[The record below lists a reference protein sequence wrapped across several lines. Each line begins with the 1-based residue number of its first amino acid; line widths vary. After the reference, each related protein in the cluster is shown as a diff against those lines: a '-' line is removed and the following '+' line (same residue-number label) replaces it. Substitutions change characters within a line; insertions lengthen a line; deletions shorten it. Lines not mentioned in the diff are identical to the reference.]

1 MASPSP
7 SLTRVAL
14 LFVLLSSALSFSAHS
29 ASRRDA
35 PAPAV
40 DCSSLVLTMADC
52 LSFVSNGSTVD
63 KPEGTCCSGLKTVLK
78 TDAECLCEAF
88 RSSAQLGVVLN
99 VTKAVT
105 LPAACKVSAAS
116 AAKCA
121 LSIAPAAAPAEGQ
134 TSTPT
139 SIATAPTAAEV
150 ASEVAPA
157 PAPGKDSSA
166 SSRVSVPA
174 ALAFAVAAV
183 AGPWFLI

>member
-1 MASPSP
+1 MASPPP

-14 LFVLLSSALSFSAHS
+14 LVLLLLSAASLSFSAHS
-29 ASRRDA
+29 APHRDA

-40 DCSSLVLTMADC
+40 DCSSLILTMADC

-88 RSSAQLGVVLN
+88 RSSTQLGVVLN
-99 VTKAVT
+99 VTKTVS
-105 LPAACKVSAAS
+105 LPAACKVSAA
-116 AAKCA
+116 KCS
-121 LSIAPAAAPAEGQ
+121 LSITPAAAPAEDQ
-134 TSTPT
+134 TSSST
-139 SIATAPTAAEV
+139 SIATAPTTAEV
-150 ASEVAPA
+150 ATKVAPA

-174 ALAFAVAAV
+174 ALVIAVA
-183 AGPWFLI
+183 AGPWFLILV